1 MITPADLDGIPER
14 TARRLLAVARSI
26 APCLHQLDGDNRD
39 TAIAILLG
47 VATELPAPGT
57 ARVRSQSRNGTSTS
71 FADVKSAF
79 AADDRTALR
88 ALCGAAGSFAAS
100 GSPVGSF
107 PALGVVTSMW
117 PER

>member
-26 APCLHQLDGDNRD
+26 APCLHQLDGDDRD

-47 VATELPAPGT
+47 IAAELPAPGT
-57 ARVRSQSRNGTSTS
+57 SRVRSQSRNGTSTS

-79 AADDRTALR
+79 APDDRTALR
-88 ALCGAAGSFAAS
+88 TLCGTAGSLAAS
-100 GSPVGSF
+100 GSPVGNF
-107 PALGVVTSMW
+107 PPAGIVTSMW